1 MQGKA
6 CVKVNGELKEAGA
19 ELTDRSYWLVLS
31 FLYMSYRGDSLTG
44 RRTIVRSGN
53 GIAL

>member
-1 MQGKA
+1 MRQSEWG
-6 CVKVNGELKEAGA
+6 VKGLAGA